1 MEPADARPVELDAV
15 DASARGLGDGDVVR
29 VYNDRGE
36 LHLPLRIGDRVRPGV
51 AIVPWG
57 WWGAAQAV
65 NALTNDAATDCGSGV
80 AYLDTRVEVAQVTP
94 A

>member
-1 MEPADARPVELDAV
+1 M
-15 DASARGLGDGDVVR
+15 R

-80 AYLDTRVEVAQVTP
+80 AYLDTRVEVAPVTP